1 MGHERLASDE
11 GAEASFE
18 LLVRRHKA
26 GYEAP
31 FTLCDYT
38 TLVEQRNGAELM
50 AVLRAVQAKFPSV
63 IRDVR
68 GIGLMIGV
76 EFDSHERAAAVEWA
90 CFQRG
95 LLVLEAGKTVL
106 RISPPLVITAEE
118 VAVGLKLFGEAV
130 AEVAGK

>member
-1 MGHERLASDE
+1 MENATAR
-11 GAEASFE
+11 
-18 LLVRRHKA
+18 
-26 GYEAP
+26 
-31 FTLCDYT
+31 
-38 TLVEQRNGAELM
+38 GAELM
-50 AVLRAVQAKFPSV
+50 SGLRAVQARFPAV
-63 IRDVR
+63 VRDVR

-118 VAVGLKLFGEAV
+118 VAVGLKLFGDAV
-130 AEVAGK
+130 AEIAAK